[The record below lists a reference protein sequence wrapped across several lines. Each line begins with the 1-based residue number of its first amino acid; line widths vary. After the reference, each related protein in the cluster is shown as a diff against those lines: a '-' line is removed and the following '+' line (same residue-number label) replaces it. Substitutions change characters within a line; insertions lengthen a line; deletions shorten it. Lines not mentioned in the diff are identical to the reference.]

1 MLKILSQTVTDTV
14 LFIGDDEPLSKVVGL
29 NLGLLKKNY
38 IIDSLGALQTTS
50 FSEGYQEHVGL
61 RARFTKTR
69 TYKYNHPVS
78 MFKRITM
85 DPLDKNTRFELKITK
100 GIRKFDKAYIYVN
113 LSPAEA
119 DVRAL
124 LNNDVISKYSRHIK
138 SNEEMCKLPEML
150 FTTDV
155 SDEDI
160 TPKTPED
167 EEESKRHLDIVIAR
181 IQFFEKNYKQIYPLL
196 MLKNFSG
203 VSSGIQHEIS
213 LAEFIKID
221 RYIDLIKETAIP
233 TTCARKKFIE
243 ICQIFKSNN
252 VLPKFKANNFEFIKS
267 PNKKTLLVKAFG
279 IPVFEETKFEHFRY
293 LDHPGINFCADFLD
307 RSRLFDPVEA
317 KISKEIITRI

>member
-1 MLKILSQTVTDTV
+1 MLKILSQTTTDTV

-50 FSEGYQEHVGL
+50 LSEGYNEYVGL
-61 RARFTKTR
+61 RARFTKSR
-69 TYKYNHPVS
+69 VQRNSYS
-78 MFKRITM
+78 SSLFKRITM
-85 DPLDKNTRFELKITK
+85 DQDKNTRFELKITK
-100 GIRKFDKAYIYVN
+100 GIRIYDRACVYIN

-119 DVRAL
+119 DIRSL
-124 LNNDVISKYSRHIK
+124 LTNDIISKYSRHIK
-138 SNEEMCKLPEML
+138 TTEDMCKLPEML

-155 SDEDI
+155 SNEDI
-160 TPKTPED
+160 NPKTEEH
-167 EEESKRHLDIVIAR
+167 EEESKRHLDITIAR
-181 IQFFEKNYKQIYPLL
+181 IQFFEKNYKQIYPLM

-203 VSSGIQHEIS
+203 SGLGIQHEIS

-221 RYIDLIKETAIP
+221 RYMNLINETTIP

-243 ICQIFKSNN
+243 ICQIFKNNN

-267 PNKKTLLVKAFG
+267 PNKNSLLVKVFG

-293 LDHPGINFCADFLD
+293 LDHPAINFCADFLD